1 MNTAVIAIVGLA
13 WFYFGYRW
21 YAGRI
26 DRTIIHPDDGRPTPG
41 TEVNDRRDYM
51 PTHPLILFGHH
62 FSSIAGAGPIVGPI
76 LAVALFGWLPTLI
89 WILVG
94 SVFVG
99 AVHDY
104 TALMTSIRHRG
115 VSIVEIA
122 GTSISNTA
130 RWVLSAFV
138 WFALVLVQAVFAVLC
153 AQTLNEKPEI
163 VIPTLGVVVLAILFG
178 AGVYRRGINLVAGTV
193 IALAAMVALIFLGQY
208 VPIQA
213 SYTVWLIVFI
223 GYAFVAAILPV
234 WVLLQP
240 RDYLSVYI
248 LLAGMIL
255 GFAGLFVFHPSFSA
269 PALHDVS
276 SIQGPLWPMLF
287 IVVACGA
294 ASGFHCLVSS
304 GTTAKQLRRE
314 SDGRK
319 IAFGGM
325 LTEGALAMLVL
336 LIIGGALYWKEA
348 PSAALSGFVFQDL
361 LGQSANIAFGTALG
375 RVMSSLGIP
384 LAFGTAFGVLMLN
397 AFILTTLD
405 TTVRLSRYI
414 VQETAGQ
421 RVSLFRNPYV
431 AAGLGLAL
439 AFYFCLGGNWKIIW
453 PLFGASNQL
462 VAALA
467 LMVVTAYFLAI
478 KKPTLYTFLPAV
490 FMTVTTEA
498 ALVYQLFWVFLP
510 EQKWVLSVVA
520 LFLILL
526 GLMVT
531 YEVYRKFRVAFG
543 TAHRIAGDAPIQA

>member
-1 MNTAVIAIVGLA
+1 MNTVIVAIVGLA
-13 WFYFGYRW
+13 WLYFAYRW
-21 YAGRI
+21 YARRI
-26 DRTIIHPDDGRPTPG
+26 DQRIIQPDDTRPTPG
-41 TEVNDRRDYM
+41 TEVNDNRDYV
-51 PTHPLILFGHH
+51 PTRPLVLFGHH

-76 LAVALFGWLPTLI
+76 LALALFGWLPALI

-104 TALMTSIRHRG
+104 TALMVSIRHRG

-122 GTSISNTA
+122 GTAISNTA

-153 AQTLNEKPEI
+153 AQTLTEKPEI
-163 VIPTLGVVVLAILFG
+163 VIPTLGIVALAILFG
-178 AGVYRRGINLVAGTV
+178 AGVYKRILNFSVGTV
-193 IALAAMVALIFLGQY
+193 LALGAMVALIFIGQR
-208 VPIQA
+208 VPIEA
-213 SYTVWLIVFI
+213 SYNFWLVVFI
-223 GYAFVAAILPV
+223 GYAFIAAILPV

-248 LLAGMIL
+248 LLAGMVL
-255 GFAGLFVFHPSFSA
+255 GFGGLFVFHPSFNA
-269 PALHDVS
+269 PALHAVS
-276 SIQGPLWPMLF
+276 STQGPIWPMLF

-304 GTTAKQLRRE
+304 GTTAKQLNRE

-325 LTEGALAMLVL
+325 LTEGALAMLVV

-348 PSAALSGFVFQDL
+348 PTAAVSGYVFQDL

-375 RVMSSLGIP
+375 RVMGSLGIP
-384 LAFGTAFGVLMLN
+384 IAIGTAFGVLMLN

-421 RVSLFRNPYV
+421 KVAFFRNPYV

-439 AFYFCLGGNWKIIW
+439 AFYFCIGGNWKIIW

-467 LMVVTAYFLAI
+467 LMVVTAYFIAV
-478 KKPTLYTFLPAV
+478 KKPTLYTFIPAV
-490 FMTVTTEA
+490 FMVITTEA
-498 ALVYQLFWVFLP
+498 ALIYQLFWIFLP
-510 EQKWVLSVVA
+510 DGKWVLSVVA
-520 LFLILL
+520 IFLMLL

-531 YEVYRKFRVAFG
+531 YEVFRKFRVAFG
-543 TAHRIAGDAPIQA
+543 NGRRVARDVAPQA